1 MSPRP
6 TGNPAGDI
14 PIPAGQ
20 VSPGEE
26 NFPHGDGAA
35 QAPAL
40 TPILTL
46 ALEDLIPDAR
56 NEVVILDHSG
66 REISVSTGEPVTAQG
81 IETEHVTAS
90 GFDVSGFAYC
100 TFESGLTLYYPPTHH
115 LLIDGE
121 NPV

>member
-14 PIPAGQ
+14 PIPIGPHSPGLTSPGPT
-20 VSPGEE
+20 SPGE
-26 NFPHGDGAA
+26 DIAA
-35 QAPAL
+35 QASA
-40 TPILTL
+40 LTL

-66 REISVSTGEPVTAQG
+66 QEISVTTNEPVTAQS
-81 IETEHVTAS
+81 IETAHVTVS

-100 TFESGLTLYYPPTHH
+100 TFESGLTLYYPQTHH
-115 LLIDGE
+115 LLITDE

>member
-1 MSPRP
+1 MSRRP

-14 PIPAGQ
+14 PIPIG
-20 VSPGEE
+20 
-26 NFPHGDGAA
+26 PHSLGDESVPHADGAA
-35 QAPAL
+35 QAENAAPA
-40 TPILTL
+40 LTL

-66 REISVSTGEPVTAQG
+66 QEISVTTSEPVTAQG
-81 IETEHVTAS
+81 IETAHVTVS

-115 LLIDGE
+115 LLITDE